1 MESGSAAGRDGL
13 SRRELI
19 KTAAAVAG
27 TAAVAGASENDAP
40 AGKGRMKVGCLSW
53 CFHDFSPGV
62 NPSEAIDTVGA
73 IGFDG
78 IELIAN
84 ARDDLNGV
92 WAGESLDGIRS
103 RLEKNKLQVSQFVLF
118 QPVVHGLAS
127 PDKKVRGENIDAFEA
142 GCRIAAKLGAPLI
155 NIVAPWPTS
164 YGANRGYLPRFY
176 EISNPKPDEKF
187 HIELAAD
194 FDWAAAWAE
203 FVETVRECAKRAG
216 ALGVKMTIEHHTH
229 CLVHD
234 ATAFLR
240 LWEAVGDRNL
250 GYNLDTGWTLS
261 QREYPPLAVHKVG
274 QRLMNLHMR
283 DIDGLMHR
291 FPPFGTGVM
300 DHKAI
305 VEACRKVGFSG
316 FFSIEQDKGGEDMGE
331 ICKRYLRMMREYIG
345 A

>member
-1 MESGSAAGRDGL
+1 MQTSSASEREGL

-27 TAAVAGASENDAP
+27 VATMAGAGESVEP
-40 AGKGRMKVGCLSW
+40 AGKGQMKVGCLSW

-62 NPSEAIDTVGA
+62 NPSEAIDTVGEL
-73 IGFDG
+73 GFDG
-78 IELIAN
+78 IELIVN

-92 WAGESLDGIRS
+92 WAGASLDGIRA
-103 RLEKNKLQVSQFVLF
+103 RLEKSKLQVSQFVLF
-118 QPVVHGLAS
+118 QPVVHGLS
-127 PDKKVRGENIDAFEA
+127 SSDKKVRAENIDAFEA

-155 NIVAPWPTS
+155 NIVAPWPTT
-164 YGANRGYLPRFY
+164 YGADKGYLPRFY
-176 EISNPKPDEKF
+176 ELSNPKPNEKF

-194 FDWAAAWAE
+194 FEWQKAWAE
-203 FVETVRECAKRAG
+203 FVETVRECVKRAG
-216 ALGVKMTIEHHTH
+216 AAGIKMTIEHHTH
-229 CLVHD
+229 CMVHD

-240 LWEAVGDRNL
+240 LAEAVGDRNL

-274 QRLMNLHMR
+274 PRLMNLHMR
-283 DIDGLMHR
+283 DIDGQMRR

-300 DHKAI
+300 DHQAV

-316 FFSIEQDKGGEDMGE
+316 YFSIEQDKGGEDMGE
-331 ICKRYLRMMREYIG
+331 ICKRYLRMMKEFIG
-345 A
+345 